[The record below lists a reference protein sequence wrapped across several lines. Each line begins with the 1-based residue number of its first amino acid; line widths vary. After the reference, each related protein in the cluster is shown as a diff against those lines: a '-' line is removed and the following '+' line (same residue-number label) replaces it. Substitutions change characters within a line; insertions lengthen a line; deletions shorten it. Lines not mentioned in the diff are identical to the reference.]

1 MITVYHNPRCRE
13 SREALAYLDEKGA
26 QYNVRLYMNDE
37 KSMTAAEL
45 EEVLEALDMDALE
58 LVRTNEALW
67 KKEYK
72 HLELDEREIVLAM
85 IEHPRLMERP
95 IIVKGNKAVVARPA
109 DAMDTIL

>member
-1 MITVYHNPRCRE
+1 MITVYHNPRCRK
-13 SREALAYLDEKGA
+13 SREALAHLDEKGA

-67 KKEYK
+67 KKSTSIWN
-72 HLELDEREIVLAM
+72 LM
-85 IEHPRLMERP
+85 NGRLSSR
-95 IIVKGNKAVVARPA
+95 
-109 DAMDTIL
+109 